1 MVKGNCISLE
11 NNETILKLIVVIVV
25 MVAQLCEYTK
35 KPSILYSLNG

>member
-25 MVAQLCEYTK
+25 MVAQLCEYAK